1 MRDRSP
7 LVQAPAQVQ
16 PISRCAAPVRNGCAR
31 SRYASASRCAPL
43 RAGARKSPRTRPVCC
58 NDSNSDACSSSIVIR
73 SRRWRCA
80 RAACRSRSYV
90 DAGTSYCPTPTRSPR
105 AASPGSRLRRPRR
118 PSRARFRASKRH
130 VHAEKTKN
138 PRPSERGLLHV
149 ACRSP
154 ALTADDRP
162 RDQLP
167 FAMRSWMCCARLA
180 DDGCELIIEL
190 WPPSICAS
198 FWKPVT
204 RPFWLMPFCFIRS
217 NE

>member
-1 MRDRSP
+1 M
-7 LVQAPAQVQ
+7 L
-16 PISRCAAPVRNGCAR
+16 
-31 SRYASASRCAPL
+31 
-43 RAGARKSPRTRPVCC
+43 
-58 NDSNSDACSSSIVIR
+58 SDANAIASCSFAWV
-73 SRRWRCA
+73 
-80 RAACRSRSYV
+80 
-90 DAGTSYCPTPTRSPR
+90 
-105 AASPGSRLRRPRR
+105 AASTAVLRVRGFELV
-118 PSRARFRASKRH
+118 SGD

-154 ALTADDRP
+154 ALTASDRP